1 MTGQVLG
8 VVLMM
13 TSEKVRAL
21 SHGCLA
27 VYSLG
32 CYQLVLHRLLV
43 FSVEAS
49 AVLCCVLAQ
58 THRLS

>member
-21 SHGCLA
+21 SHGCLV

-32 CYQLVLHRLLV
+32 C
-43 FSVEAS
+43 
-49 AVLCCVLAQ
+49 
-58 THRLS
+58 